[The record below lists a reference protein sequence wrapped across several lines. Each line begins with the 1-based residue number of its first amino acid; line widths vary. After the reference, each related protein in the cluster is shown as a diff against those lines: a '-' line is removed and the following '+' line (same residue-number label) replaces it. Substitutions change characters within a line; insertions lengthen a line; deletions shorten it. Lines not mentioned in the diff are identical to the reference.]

1 MIGWLVLGAAVV
13 AMYRIADAEGKS
25 GITWAGITLAFC
37 LVMAFLMPNWPVV
50 NVALGGIVSFLAMFV
65 YKIVKND

>member
-1 MIGWLVLGAAVV
+1 MIGWLVLIAAVV

-25 GITWAGITLAFC
+25 GLLWGALTFVLCLA
-37 LVMAFLMPNWPVV
+37 MAFLMPNWPIV
-50 NVALGGIVSFLAMFV
+50 NVALGGIASFVVMFV

>member
-25 GITWAGITLAFC
+25 GLMWGGLTALICLA
-37 LVMAFLMPNWPVV
+37 MAVLLPNWPVV
-50 NVALGGIVSFLAMFV
+50 NVGLGAILSFLAMFV

>member
-1 MIGWLVLGAAVV
+1 MIGWLVLGAAVM

-25 GITWAGITLAFC
+25 GLMWGAMTLVIC
-37 LVMAFLMPNWPVV
+37 LAMAFLMPNWPIV
-50 NVALGGIVSFLAMFV
+50 NVALGGVASFLVMFV